1 MFSKTRMGFFDTY
14 KIFLLAMACSYILSA
29 MTIGIS
35 TVFRPTDI
43 INNKQYIVFDKSNTN
58 EQVYINCTKT
68 IEPHNTSASPKSSKY
83 TSQICESHQA
93 HQWYL
98 PNDDKGIVSYVVC
111 LSIIVFSII
120 ALGWFRKCYGTNADQ
135 VPKAHYGYYIV
146 WLLSSV
152 IINSF
157 FKLINSDFNHDVV
170 FCTVVFFIFFSEF
183 WNITDNDQEIKRRR
197 GESVSR
203 PTLVILNI
211 FIVLCVLVAYAWA
224 LSATVQFHHTL
235 ANSWAGFGWS
245 FLLVGITIPLFLAV
259 QQYKKQTK
267 PKENNQYTGT
277 RKPRFNEHTNI
288 ELKF

>member
-1 MFSKTRMGFFDTY
+1 MGFFDTY

-29 MTIGIS
+29 ITIGIGA
-35 TVFRPTDI
+35 TFRPTDI

-58 EQVYINCTKT
+58 KQVYINCTSKT
-68 IEPHNTSASPKSSKY
+68 IEPYNTSASPKSSKY

-98 PNDDKGIVSYVVC
+98 PNDEKGIESYVIS
-111 LSIIVFSII
+111 LAIIIFSCID
-120 ALGWFRKCYGTNADQ
+120 LGWIRKLFGTDADQ
-135 VPKAHYGYYIV
+135 VPKEHYKYYIV

-183 WNITDNDQEIKRRR
+183 WNIVENKYSANETLKMLED
-197 GESVSR
+197 SVSR
-203 PTLVILNI
+203 PLLVILNI

-267 PKENNQYTGT
+267 PKESNQPAET
-277 RKPRFNEHTNI
+277 RKPRFKEHTNI

>member
-1 MFSKTRMGFFDTY
+1 MGFFDTY
-14 KIFLLAMACSYILSA
+14 KIFLLAMACSYILSV

-58 EQVYINCTKT
+58 KQVYINCTSKT
-68 IEPHNTSASPKSSKY
+68 IEPHNTTASPKTSKY

-98 PNDDKGIVSYVVC
+98 PNDEKGIESNAISLV
-111 LSIIVFSII
+111 IIII
-120 ALGWFRKCYGTNADQ
+120 SCIVLGWIRKLFGTDADQ
-135 VPKAHYGYYIV
+135 VPEEHYKYYIV

-183 WNITDNDQEIKRRR
+183 WNITDNAEEIKRCR

-245 FLLVGITIPLFLAV
+245 FLLVVITILLFLAE
-259 QQYKKQTK
+259 QDYNKQTK
-267 PKENNQYTGT
+267 PKETIQPTQT
-277 RKPRFNEHTNI
+277 RKPRFKEHTNI

>member
-1 MFSKTRMGFFDTY
+1 MGFFDTY
-14 KIFLLAMACSYILSA
+14 KTFILAMACSYVLSSI
-29 MTIGIS
+29 TIGIS
-35 TVFRPTDI
+35 ATYRPKDM
-43 INNKQYIVFDKSNTN
+43 INNHQYIVFDTATATD
-58 EQVYINCTKT
+58 QVYLDCSS
-68 IEPHNTSASPKSSKY
+68 TSSSGY
-83 TSQICESHQA
+83 PRQICDSHRA

-98 PNDDKGIVSYVVC
+98 PNEEKGIVSYVVS

-120 ALGWFRKCYGTNADQ
+120 VLGWVRNLYGTDADQ
-135 VPKAHYGYYIV
+135 VPKAHYGYYLV

-157 FKLINSDFNHDVV
+157 FRLINSDFNHDVV

-183 WNITDNDQEIKRRR
+183 WNITDNAEEIKRRR

-203 PTLVILNI
+203 PLLVILNI
-211 FIVLCVLVAYAWA
+211 FIVLCVLVGYAWA

-259 QQYKKQTK
+259 QHYNKQTK
-267 PKENNQYTGT
+267 PKENNQPAET
-277 RKPRFNEHTNI
+277 RKPRFKEHTNI